1 MKKKIFFTLLA
12 CALFIPIIKASNA
25 NPTITST
32 IKKDG
37 TLDFT
42 VGLTN
47 IELDTSKEY
56 QWAIVANQAAT
67 PSSGD
72 WSIVNTYTTN
82 TMSIDIVFKRNQSI
96 VAKFDTAYLVVR
108 EKTSQEVVID
118 HASFDVSIPYAYGAV
133 PFIKNTNGQDRWHI
147 DNPFASCALC
157 YTLNEYQA
165 EKITDQSIID
175 GYMDLKDSN
184 GEIDSTQLAD
194 YINTLTLQTPTS
206 FQASE
211 EHVKDGMKNE
221 SIGITETGLYFVWGR
236 ISQGGSKK
244 MYGVTIY
251 DNTNG
256 STSTPA
262 TTQNTT
268 SAQSTTPTAPKKTT
282 SGTVESPK
290 TGVTGYIVPGI
301 ILFVATLGI
310 YGAYKKKFN

>member
-25 NPTITST
+25 NPTVTST

-37 TLDFT
+37 SLDFA
-42 VGLTN
+42 VELTN

-56 QWAIVANQAAT
+56 QWAIVANQAAE
-67 PSSGD
+67 PASGD
-72 WSIVNTYTTN
+72 WSPVNTYTTN
-82 TMSIDIVFKRNQSI
+82 TMSFDIVFEDKEAI
-96 VAKFDTAYLVVR
+96 VAKYDTVYLVVR

-118 HASFDVSIPYAYGAV
+118 HTSVNVSIPYAYGAV
-133 PFIKNTNGQDRWHI
+133 PFIKNTNGEDRWHI
-147 DNPFASCALC
+147 DDPFKSCALC
-157 YTLNEYQA
+157 NTLNEYQA
-165 EKITDQSIID
+165 VKITDQNIID

-211 EHVKDGMKNE
+211 EYVKDGMKNGR
-221 SIGITETGLYFVWGR
+221 IGITETGLYFVWGR
-236 ISQGGSKK
+236 ITQSSSKK
-244 MYGVTIY
+244 IYGVTIY
-251 DNTNG
+251 NNESEG
-256 STSTPA
+256 SSST
-262 TTQNTT
+262 QG
-268 SAQSTTPTAPKKTT
+268 SSSTTPTTPKKTT
-282 SGTVESPK
+282 SDTVESPK

-301 ILFVATLGI
+301 ILFAATLGI